1 MVNNTCGRCS
11 GRFREWVRRLSDP
24 LVPLC
29 GWLGW
34 HWAGGVARSAA
45 LAVVARRDRL
55 AGERGCRA
63 ALGLLPL
70 TCVLLRAVHRRASLS
85 FYSTLL
91 RLAGDG
97 SSGGGGGGGGG
108 RAGVPGSTRP
118 ST

>member
-1 MVNNTCGRCS
+1 M
-11 GRFREWVRRLSDP
+11 
-24 LVPLC
+24 
-29 GWLGW
+29 
-34 HWAGGVARSAA
+34 ARSAA

-70 TCVLLRAVHRRASLS
+70 TCVPLRAVHHRASLS

-108 RAGVPGSTRP
+108 GGAGVPGSTRP
-118 ST
+118 TT